1 MRRFVQLGSLFAI
14 GLAVAACSGS
24 SASPST
30 APSIAPSVAPSASAG
45 GGGGTGTAV
54 TIKGFAFNPATLSVT
69 VGQTVTWTNEDDASH
84 TVTFDSGGAAS
95 DKLGKGATYS
105 QTFTTAGTF
114 AYHCAIHTSMKATI
128 TVTP

>member
-1 MRRFVQLGSLFAI
+1 MRRFVQLGTLLAI

-30 APSIAPSVAPSASAG
+30 APSVAPSVAPSASAG
-45 GGGGTGTAV
+45 GGTGGTAV
-54 TIKGFAFNPATLSVT
+54 TIRGFAFAPAELSVP

-84 TVTFDSGGAAS
+84 TVTLDTGGAAS
-95 DKLGKGATYS
+95 DTLGKGATYS

-114 AYHCAIHTSMKATI
+114 AYHCAIHPRMTATI